1 MTYGP
6 AKHRRRSI
14 RLREYDYAQAGAYF
28 VTICTQHRECL
39 FGEVVDGQARLSM
52 PGEVVAAEWLRSA
65 RIRGEIELDAFV
77 VMPNHVHGIV
87 VIRDVGAHGR
97 APLPSPPHR
106 PPRSLGSFVA
116 GFKSA
121 ATKRIN
127 AIRGTPGLPGWQRNY
142 YEHVI
147 RDEDDLDRVRRYI
160 AENPL
165 RWDEDPENQAVA
177 RPVGDHGVQG
187 DHRGSPLRR
196 NGGRL

>member
-1 MTYGP
+1 MTYDP
-6 AKHRRRSI
+6 AKHHRRSI
-14 RLREYDYAQAGAYF
+14 RLPAYDYAQAGAYF
-28 VTICTQHRECL
+28 VTLVAHARECL
-39 FGEVVDGQARLSM
+39 FGQVVGGQTRLSM
-52 PGEVVAAEWLRSA
+52 PGEVVAAQWLRSA

-87 VIRDVGAHGR
+87 VIRDVGAHSR

-127 AIRGTPGLPGWQRNY
+127 AIRSTLGLPVWQRNY

-160 AENPL
+160 AENAL
-165 RWDEDPENQAVA
+165 RWEEDPENPAAA
-177 RPVGDHGVQG
+177 RPVGDH
-187 DHRGSPLRR
+187 RGPPLRP